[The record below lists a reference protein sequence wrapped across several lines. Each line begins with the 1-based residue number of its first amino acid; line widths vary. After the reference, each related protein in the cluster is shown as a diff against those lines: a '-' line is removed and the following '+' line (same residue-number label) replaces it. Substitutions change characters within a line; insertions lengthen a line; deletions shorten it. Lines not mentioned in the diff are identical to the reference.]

1 MDTPRNLK
9 FTNTHEWVEGDQ
21 EITVGIT
28 DFAQEQL
35 GELTFVELPSV
46 GDTVSAQDEIG
57 VVESVKAASDVYAPV
72 SGTITAVN
80 EQLQDRPELINT
92 DPLGEGWLYKM
103 KPDDVAELDQLM
115 NADEYDE
122 SLPHDD

>member
-1 MDTPRNLK
+1 MDTHRNLK
-9 FTNTHEWVEGDQ
+9 FTNTHEWVEGEK

-72 SGTITAVN
+72 SGTITEVN
-80 EQLQDRPELINT
+80 DQLQDRPELINS

-103 KPDDVAELDQLM
+103 KPDDPAELDQLM
-115 NADEYDE
+115 SADEYEE